1 MRIKREGGERERQS
15 DLIGLLTWFPP
26 FPPTSSPPHVSM
38 RAIAIGVLTTHDVL
52 EHMARSHLT
61 RRCEVNAL
69 DDARDAE
76 SEFAILALRRVCR
89 AVRRVACLL
98 DVLVLRAPLRTRLDQ
113 GGLWPV
119 YTLAPHAWNCT
130 QAYVDDDGALGE
142 HTVAPRPPFAW
153 RISIVHPSGTIETA
167 SEGHPIDALWCGA
180 FLGHLWMPALLKN
193 YRCHTQRL
201 VDKHYG
207 RQARIGRGAF
217 LWRYNPRGRTMK
229 QHIQVMTSYFA
240 AYFVSQHDGSTSEYD
255 QELWL
260 IDCLYMTLF
269 ELLMHIYSL
278 APFLC
283 RLRAAANRYTA
294 WTHARGAARL
304 GCKVTPRTRAA
315 RAPRRTAGPR
325 CGP

>member
-1 MRIKREGGERERQS
+1 MCMRQEEGDENQGEGGGREAERF
-15 DLIGLLTWFPP
+15 DWFVDMILSLPTALPP
-26 FPPTSSPPHVSM
+26 PHTPHHHVSM
-38 RAIAIGVLTTHDVL
+38 GAIAIGVLSTHDVL

-89 AVRRVACLL
+89 AVRRVARLL
-98 DVLVLRAPLRTRLDQ
+98 DVLVLRAPLRTRSDQ

-119 YTLAPHAWNCT
+119 YTLAPHTWNCT

-142 HTVAPRPPFAW
+142 RTVAPRPPFAW

-201 VDKHYG
+201 
-207 RQARIGRGAF
+207 ALGRG
-217 LWRYNPRGRTMK
+217 TMK

-260 IDCLYMTLF
+260 IDCLYITLF
-269 ELLMHIYSL
+269 ELLVHIYSL